1 MRLRDA
7 AVALVGAV
15 ALSLPAGPGAAQH
28 SGPGGLSASQVSALR
43 RLPFQAVVPDR
54 LPRGFTLK
62 TFDVHS
68 NSYRLVYQ
76 RADGA
81 TLFFGGSTGGK
92 QPAPAEKKPRGFF
105 QKIAASVSHA
115 GSSSKSSNDDS
126 TSGEYERHQTSVVKA
141 DNPYAGTATFVAAG
155 SCRQGSGDTSNAQI
169 TNATFSAGGCGLGN
183 RLEYLTTSYRSLR
196 PV

>member
-7 AVALVGAV
+7 VGALVGAI

-28 SGPGGLSASQVSALR
+28 AGPGGLSASQVSALR
-43 RLPFQAVVPDR
+43 RLPFQAVVPER

-92 QPAPAEKKPRGFF
+92 QPAPAGKKPRGFF
-105 QKIAASVSHA
+105 QKLAASVSHV
-115 GSSSKSSNDDS
+115 GSSSKSSNDDN
-126 TSGEYERHQTSVVKA
+126 TSGEYEKHQTAVKA
-141 DNPYAGTATFVAAG
+141 DNAYTGTASFTVAG
-155 SCRQGSGDTSNAQI
+155 SCRQGTSDPANAQI